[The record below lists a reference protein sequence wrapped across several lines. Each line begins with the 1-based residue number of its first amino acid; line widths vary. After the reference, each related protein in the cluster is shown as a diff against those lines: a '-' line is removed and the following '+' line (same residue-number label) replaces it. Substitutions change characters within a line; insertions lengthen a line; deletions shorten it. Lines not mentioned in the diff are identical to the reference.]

1 MQIQNVKKENQV
13 KANDRSA
20 VVKVAIILV
29 LGAIAPMLDTT
40 MTNVAINTIMKN
52 LNSSVNMV
60 QWVTTSYILSLG
72 IVVPVAGWAVDQFSG
87 KKIYITAL
95 LVFLLGSIVSGI
107 STDINT
113 LIIGRIIQGAG
124 AGVIISIITT
134 LVVRV
139 AGSKGLGSIMAIVG
153 LPFVLAP
160 ILGPTVGGFIIK
172 ALNWH
177 WIFYVNI
184 PIAIASIILLLIMMP
199 EFKPTVAKKS
209 FDWISLLFLGGS
221 FTTLILGITKLS
233 TSGKFTNLD
242 VFGPILLGIALLV
255 GYVIYAWAFPK
266 KALVSLRLFKFPS
279 FTASTIL
286 LLMSG
291 LTVNGA
297 MFILPLYLQNIRG
310 LSVVMSGVYL
320 IAQGLGLLIA
330 RSQIGKLTD
339 KIGARLIVVVSIA
352 IAVVGTIP
360 FAFFNAKTA
369 TWLILLTLFVR
380 GIAQGGMTIP
390 IMSDAYSGVPTELV
404 SEATTA
410 SRMLQNIGGA
420 FGTALLAT
428 WIQTQLN
435 GQTVTPDR
443 LNSAYQGAFVVTV
456 IVTVFAVIPAW
467 FLSHHKDTSKR
478 DNIEQ

>member
-1 MQIQNVKKENQV
+1 MQSKNIKTKINNP
-13 KANDRSA
+13 DHRS

-40 MTNVAINTIMKN
+40 MTNVAINTIMKD
-52 LNSSVNMV
+52 LHSSVNLV
-60 QWVTTSYILSLG
+60 QWITTSYILALG
-72 IVVPVAGWAVDQFSG
+72 IVVPIAGWAVDHYSG
-87 KKIYITAL
+87 KKIYLSAL
-95 LVFLLGSIVSGI
+95 FVFLTGSIISGLA
-107 STDINT
+107 TDINL

-124 AGVIISIITT
+124 AGIIISIITT
-134 LVVRV
+134 LVVR
-139 AGSKGLGSIMAIVG
+139 ATGTQGLGSIMAIVG
-153 LPFVLAP
+153 LPAVLAP
-160 ILGPTVGGFIIK
+160 ILGPTFGGFIIK
-172 ALNWH
+172 ALDWH

-184 PIAIASIILLLIMMP
+184 PIALSSLILLYFLMP

-209 FDWISLLFLGGS
+209 FDWLSIILLGGT
-221 FTTLILGITKLS
+221 FTSLILGITKLS
-233 TSGKFTNLD
+233 TSGKFTNSD
-242 VFGPILLGIALLV
+242 VLISIFIGIALMI
-255 GYVIYAWAFPK
+255 GYVIYALLFPK
-266 KALVSLRLFKFPS
+266 KALVSLKLFKFPS
-279 FTASTIL
+279 FTASSIL

-310 LSVVMSGVYL
+310 LSVMMSGVYL
-320 IAQGLGLLIA
+320 ISQGLGLLIA

-339 KIGARLIVVVSIA
+339 RIGARWVVLASIA
-352 IAVVGTIP
+352 IAVIGTLP

-369 TWLILLTLFVR
+369 TWLILITLFIR

-390 IMSDAYSGVPTELV
+390 IMSDAYSGVPSELV

-435 GQTVTPDR
+435 HQLVTLPK
-443 LNSAYQGAFVVTV
+443 LNSAYQGAFVITV
-456 IVTVFAVIPAW
+456 IVSILAVIPAW
-467 FLSHHKDTSKR
+467 FLSHHISSNKK
-478 DNIEQ
+478 

>member
-1 MQIQNVKKENQV
+1 
-13 KANDRSA
+13 
-20 VVKVAIILV
+20 
-29 LGAIAPMLDTT
+29 
-40 MTNVAINTIMKN
+40 
-52 LNSSVNMV
+52 
-60 QWVTTSYILSLG
+60 
-72 IVVPVAGWAVDQFSG
+72 
-87 KKIYITAL
+87 
-95 LVFLLGSIVSGI
+95 
-107 STDINT
+107 
-113 LIIGRIIQGAG
+113 
-124 AGVIISIITT
+124 VIISIITT

>member
-1 MQIQNVKKENQV
+1 MQSQNIKKETQTISN
-13 KANDRSA
+13 NRSS

-29 LGAIAPMLDTT
+29 FGAIAPMLDTT

-52 LNSSVNMV
+52 LNSSVNQV
-60 QWVTTSYILSLG
+60 QWVTTSYILALG
-72 IVVPVAGWAVDQFSG
+72 IFVPIAGWAVDHFSG

-95 LVFLLGSIVSGI
+95 LVFLLGSIVSGV
-107 STDINT
+107 STDINL
-113 LIIGRIIQGAG
+113 LIVGRIIQGAG
-124 AGVIISIITT
+124 AGVIMSIITT
-134 LVVRV
+134 LVVRA
-139 AGSKGLGSIMAIVG
+139 AGPMGLGSIMAIVG
-153 LPFVLAP
+153 LPAILAP
-160 ILGPTVGGFIIK
+160 ILGPTIGGFIVK

-184 PIAIASIILLLIMMP
+184 PVAIGSIILLYFMMP
-199 EFKPTVAKKS
+199 EFKPTVSKKG
-209 FDWISLLFLGGS
+209 FDWISLLLLGGA
-221 FTTLILGITKLS
+221 FTTLILGVTKLS
-233 TSGKFTNLD
+233 SSGKFTNSD
-242 VFGPILLGIALLV
+242 VFVPILIGLALLV
-255 GYVIYAWAFPK
+255 GYGVYAWVFPQ
-266 KALVSLRLFKFPS
+266 KALVSLKLFKFPS

-320 IAQGLGLLIA
+320 ISQGLGLLIA

-339 KIGARLIVVVSIA
+339 KIGARWVVLASIA
-352 IAVVGTIP
+352 IAVIGTLP

-390 IMSDAYSGVPTELV
+390 IMSDAYSGVPSELV

-435 GQTVTPDR
+435 GQMITPAH
-443 LNSAYQGAFVVTV
+443 LNSAYQGAFMVTV
-456 IVTVFAVIPAW
+456 IVTVLAVVPAW
-467 FLSHHKDTSKR
+467 FLSHHLDK
-478 DNIEQ
+478 